1 MLIAPFRVVL
11 DANVLYP
18 FTLRDTLLRAADA
31 ELYQAYWS
39 DLILDEVERN
49 LVENGVVTAEQ
60 ATRLRAAMEGA
71 FPEAHVVNFEPFID
85 AMRNDQKDRHVAAAA
100 VRVGAQV
107 IVTQNVRD
115 FYDLPDGIDV
125 QTADEFL
132 ANLFDLDPDTLVRIV
147 EEQAA
152 ALRNPPKSVEDIIAA
167 LRKLA
172 PDFAAEVEQHR
183 LRSGGENEDD

>member
-85 AMRNDQKDRHVAAAA
+85 AMRNDQKDRHVGSMS
-100 VRVGAQV
+100 RRR
-107 IVTQNVRD
+107 TSS
-115 FYDLPDGIDV
+115 
-125 QTADEFL
+125 
-132 ANLFDLDPDTLVRIV
+132 
-147 EEQAA
+147 
-152 ALRNPPKSVEDIIAA
+152 LRTSSTSTRTPW
-167 LRKLA
+167 
-172 PDFAAEVEQHR
+172 FASSRNKQ
-183 LRSGGENEDD
+183 LRSGTHQNP